1 MRIKPKF
8 LSAARVLGVAA
19 LALVVQAWLA
29 PSAAQAARFQPVAG
43 VTTFEAEFTVDGRAR
58 RVLYVRPIANPSG
71 LAPAIVVLHYAGGD
85 SEEMANLIEI
95 GQLVRD
101 TGVWAIL
108 PNSRGRNW
116 SFDPVRDRN
125 GPDDV
130 GLITKVIDNAVS
142 AYPIDARRVYLTGF
156 SSGGFMTQRY
166 VCEHPERIAA
176 AAYVSSTLLDSLRRV
191 CTPSLPMPI
200 IGMHGTRDPKVAY
213 KKKVGLSSAP
223 ETALF
228 FANLNRCLTPPV
240 RSNLPNIA
248 NDRTTVQL
256 DAYNSCASA
265 SPVRFYTITDGGHTW
280 PGNDYQLGFAGR
292 TTQDIDATRVIW
304 DFVRNYAR

>member
-1 MRIKPKF
+1 MRLKPRF
-8 LSAARVLGVAA
+8 MPALQTLSIAVFA
-19 LALVVQAWLA
+19 LF
-29 PSAAQAARFQPVAG
+29 AQSILLPADVHAGRFQPVSG
-43 VTTFEAEFTVDGRAR
+43 VTTFEGEFTISGQRR
-58 RVLYVRPIANPSG
+58 RVLYVRPVANPSG

-101 TGVWAIL
+101 TGVWAVL

-116 SFDPVRDRN
+116 AFDPVADRN

-130 GLITKVIDNAVS
+130 GLITRVIDNLVA

-176 AAYVSSTLLDSLRRV
+176 AAYVSSTLLDSLRKV
-191 CTPSLPMPI
+191 CKPSLPTPI
-200 IGMHGTRDPKVAY
+200 IGMHGNRDTKVSY
-213 KKKVGLSSAP
+213 NKKAGLSSAP
-223 ETALF
+223 DTALF
-228 FANLNRCLTPPV
+228 FANINRCLTPPL
-240 RSNLPNIA
+240 RSKLPNIA
-248 NDRTTVQL
+248 NDGTTVLL
-256 DAYNSCASA
+256 DSYDRCAA
-265 SPVRFYTITDGGHTW
+265 PQPVNFYTIDGGGHTW

-292 TTQDIDATRVIW
+292 TTQDIEATRVIW
-304 DFVRNYAR
+304 DFVRNYSR